1 MDIDPESSED
11 ETQEEFTNRKRE
23 SETYDLSGIEHT
35 QCIGKGRNAEGEV
48 VIYYIPKLAFDIL
61 SSTKSEADILYE
73 MSLLFLRI
81 TSPVTSE
88 PFHVVYGHSR
98 YSIQQQI
105 KVIYDFYYL
114 LPKPY
119 RKNLRNLYIIHATA
133 DLKLFLSVSSYFFT
147 RSFQAKVTY
156 LHTILDLQRIISPLL
171 LQLPYHY
178 LYYEDT
184 QYLSYDVSSMTMP
197 LLTTLYDDSLGMP
210 ALLHQCICFLRKYA
224 MCHEGLF
231 RRNGDQMVFLL
242 AKTRIIGNWRC
253 VVIRDK
259 GNTSDAPLS
268 FEDGGSASGI
278 MSYDLT
284 MATRRGFSVLVI
296 DDIDL
301 VAQVCSIKLYWR
313 GW

>member
-1 MDIDPESSED
+1 MDADHESSDED
-11 ETQEEFTNRKRE
+11 TQEEFTNRKRE
-23 SETYDLSGIEHT
+23 SETYDLSAIEHT
-35 QCIGKGRNAEGEV
+35 QCIGKGRNADGEV
-48 VIYYIPKLAFDIL
+48 VIYYIPKLAFDLL
-61 SSTKSEADILYE
+61 SNTKSEADILYE

-81 TSPVTSE
+81 TSPVTSA

-114 LPKPY
+114 LPKAY

-147 RSFQAKVTY
+147 RSFQAKVHY
-156 LHTILDLQRIISPLL
+156 LNTILDMQRIVSPLL

-184 QYLSYDVSSMTMP
+184 QYLSYDISSMTMP
-197 LLTTLYDDSLGMP
+197 LLTTLYDDSLGVP
-210 ALLHQCICFLRKYA
+210 ALLHRCMCFLRKYA
-224 MCHEGLF
+224 MHHEGLF
-231 RRNGDQMVFLL
+231 RRNGDQMIFLL

-259 GNTSDAPLS
+259 EGPSDEPLELEEENS
-268 FEDGGSASGI
+268 SCRL

-301 VAQVCSIKLYWR
+301 VAQVYSHSLE
-313 GW
+313 